1 MCKSIKRFVI
11 VGMCLTFLITL
22 GFTNI
27 NTVLAQKGVNKVEI
41 TTPYDNSE
49 VSAKIGDIIKISL
62 NENSSTGY
70 AWQIADLPKQVVLSD
85 EYVIDNNPDGLVGA
99 PHIKVFEFM
108 VKDDGVA
115 KIKLKYSRSWESAD
129 DNDSFELIVR
139 AKK

>member
-62 NENSSTGY
+62 NENSSKGY
-70 AWQIADLPKQVVLSD
+70 AWQITDLPKQVVLSD